1 MLGQW
6 LMSDPLLVFQH
17 LLQQFILGQSG
28 KLVEIHIVD
37 SFQFVLGEIHELHPL
52 LVVGQQLAASLLL
65 VEQHIF
71 VDYFWEEIEQE
82 IKVALLGLEVLPLE
96 AEFFVGVVFVIS

>member
-1 MLGQW
+1 
-6 LMSDPLLVFQH
+6 
-17 LLQQFILGQSG
+17 
-28 KLVEIHIVD
+28 
-37 SFQFVLGEIHELHPL
+37 